1 MVSPDV
7 CTESGNAWCF
17 QKPIVAGQAVPPQ
30 FNVTEVEPLKV
41 MLTVE
46 PELVNVAV
54 PVAVQLVVSGVVDQG
69 FVTIWVL
76 VVALAVK
83 GMVPETVVIVPPQV
97 SKKL

>member
-7 CTESGNAWCF
+7 CTESGNSWCF